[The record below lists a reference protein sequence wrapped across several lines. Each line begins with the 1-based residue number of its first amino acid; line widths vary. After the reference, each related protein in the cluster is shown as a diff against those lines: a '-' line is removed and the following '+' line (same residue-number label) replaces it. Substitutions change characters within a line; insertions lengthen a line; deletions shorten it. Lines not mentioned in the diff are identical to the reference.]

1 MTMSTDPGQ
10 PLVDELARV
19 NGEIDKFE
27 AQMRE
32 TAPLSEYRRLIE
44 QLNDLRTRRDEIG
57 AKLKGS
63 G

>member
-1 MTMSTDPGQ
+1 MSTDPGQ

-19 NGEIDKFE
+19 NFEIDKAE

-44 QLNDLRTRRDEIG
+44 QLNELRARRSEIE
-57 AKLKGS
+57 AKLKGAE
-63 G
+63 